1 MIELLAPAGNR
12 EKLMC
17 ALHFGADAIYLAGK
31 DYGLRAFADNFDY
44 EGLKEASSLIH
55 NSGKKMYV
63 TVNIFAHNRDFIG
76 LKDYLIY
83 LQDIGVD
90 GLIVSDPGIIDFI
103 QNVTNLP
110 IHLST
115 QANTTNKYSAAFWA
129 KLGIKRIVLARE
141 LSLVEIKEIRD
152 FLSPEIEL
160 EAFVHGAMCISY
172 SGRCLLSDFTTGRH
186 GNHGECAQA
195 CRWEYAISQRS
206 RDGEYFPIGEDGRGT
221 YILNSKDLNMSPY
234 IRELANAGITSFKVE
249 GRVKSSYYV
258 AGVVNA
264 YRRAI
269 DKFYSDGDK
278 FVLPSY
284 LSRELELLS
293 HRKYSTGFYFGHAE
307 QCLET
312 SKPEQKGIFAAIV
325 TQKANGGFYV
335 EMRNRFKVGDILEV
349 ISPDEN
355 NGRSIKITEMYDEN
369 GSSVTEAV
377 LVQQKLLIMSDIILS
392 PYDILRLNVEDNK
405 D

>member
-1 MIELLAPAGNR
+1 MIELLAPAGNK

-31 DYGLRAFADNFDY
+31 SYGLRAFADNFDY
-44 EGLKEASSLIH
+44 EELQDAANLIH
-55 NSGKKMYV
+55 GYGKKLYV
-63 TVNIFAHNRDFIG
+63 TVNIFAHNRDFNG
-76 LKDYLIY
+76 LVDYLKF
-83 LQDIGVD
+83 LESIGTD
-90 GLIVSDPGIIDFI
+90 GLIVSDPGIISLVKKETDL
-103 QNVTNLP
+103 N

-129 KLGIKRIVLARE
+129 ELGVKRIVLARE
-141 LSLVEIKEIRD
+141 LSLVEIKEIREH
-152 FLSPEIEL
+152 LPPEIEL

-195 CRWEYAISQRS
+195 CRWEYAICEKT

-234 IRELANAGITSFKVE
+234 IRELVDAGITSLKIE
-249 GRVKSSYYV
+249 GRVKSPYYV

-269 DKFYSDGDK
+269 DEYNRSGEN
-278 FVLPSY
+278 FVLPPY
-284 LSRELELLS
+284 IARELELLS
-293 HRKYSTGFYFGHAE
+293 HRQYSTGFYLDKKGE
-307 QCLET
+307 QCHET
-312 SKPEQKGIFAAIV
+312 SKPEQKGMFAAIV
-325 TQKANGGFYV
+325 TESAKDGFYV
-335 EMRNRFKVGDILEV
+335 EMRNRFKVGDSLEV

-355 NGRSIKITEMYDEN
+355 NGKTIVITEMKDIN
-369 GSSVTEAV
+369 GSPILDANK
-377 LVQQKLLIMSDIILS
+377 VQQKLFVKSDIALN
-392 PYDILRLNVEDNK
+392 PYDILRLNVE
-405 D
+405 

>member
-1 MIELLAPAGNR
+1 MIELLAPAGNK

-31 DYGLRAFADNFDY
+31 SYGLRAFADNFDY
-44 EGLKEASSLIH
+44 DGLKEAASLIH
-55 NSGKKMYV
+55 GCGKKMYV

-76 LKDYLIY
+76 LKEYLVY
-83 LQDIGVD
+83 LQSIGVD
-90 GLIVSDPGIIDFI
+90 GLIVSDPGIIDLI
-103 QNVTNLP
+103 HSSTNLP

-129 KLGIKRIVLARE
+129 KLGVKRIVLARE
-141 LSLVEIKEIRD
+141 LSLDEIKEIRD
-152 FLSPEIEL
+152 FLPPEIEL

-195 CRWEYAISQRS
+195 CRWEYAISERN
-206 RDGEYFPIGEDGRGT
+206 REGEYFPIGEDGRGT
-221 YILNSKDLNMSPY
+221 YILNSKDLNMAPY
-234 IRELANAGITSFKVE
+234 IRELASVGISSFKVE

-269 DKFYSDGDK
+269 DKYLSEGEK
-278 FVLPSY
+278 FVLPCFIA
-284 LSRELELLS
+284 RELELLS
-293 HRKYSTGFYFGHAE
+293 HRKYSTGFYFGNKGE

-312 SKPEQKGIFAAIV
+312 SKPEQKGVFAAIV
-325 TQKANGGFYV
+325 LGKAKGGFYA
-335 EMRNRFKVGDILEV
+335 EMRNRFKVGDRLEIV
-349 ISPDEN
+349 SPDEN
-355 NGRSIKITEMYDEN
+355 NGKLITVTEMRDEAGN
-369 GSSVTEAV
+369 LVTDANK
-377 LVQQKLLIMSDIILS
+377 VQQKLLIMSDITLS
-392 PYDILRLNVEDNK
+392 PYDILRLNVE
-405 D
+405 